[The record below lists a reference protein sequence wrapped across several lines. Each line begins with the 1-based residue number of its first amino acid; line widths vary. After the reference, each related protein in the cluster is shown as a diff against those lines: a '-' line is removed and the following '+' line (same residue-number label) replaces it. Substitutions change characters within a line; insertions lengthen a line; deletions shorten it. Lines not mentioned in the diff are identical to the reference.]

1 MDLED
6 MGFKKNKPKQ
16 KEEES
21 RAIANLNN
29 SHAAATVVYNS
40 NESSLQENKIPI
52 NAYLLDKSR
61 ESQSQQSRVSKKNE
75 LEYVTETYV
84 RGRYEGTKL
93 HNMRHGKGVFYYNEG
108 GKYIGE
114 WQ

>member
-29 SHAAATVVYNS
+29 SHAAATVV
-40 NESSLQENKIPI
+40 
-52 NAYLLDKSR
+52 
-61 ESQSQQSRVSKKNE
+61 
-75 LEYVTETYV
+75 
-84 RGRYEGTKL
+84 
-93 HNMRHGKGVFYYNEG
+93 
-108 GKYIGE
+108 
-114 WQ
+114 